1 MQSDVWKV
9 FPQYYVFCKEATLCS
24 HTIKIKFS
32 YLNIFFSPCP
42 SYCQEEAYA
51 CVPFAV
57 VRSSFQLA
65 QKNVFGNSLLSH
77 PYDSK
82 QNQHRDSSCPTAV
95 CSARQQ
101 HPPADGCGWPLPGHS
116 PHIHLFAMS
125 DAGSSSS
132 FLSVKGDV
140 WSHLAGSI
148 SFVSKL
154 PARYTLWVWRCVE
167 LSPNMAYLSLLMEF
181 TPNTNNF
188 DVDFPSC
195 GSSFI
200 PPLHFRGSALH
211 STLEHR
217 SHGSSCCSAH
227 CMHST
232 LGSCLL
238 SEWSKARPLKIIV
251 LSGFS
256 PHLKA
261 HFYSV
266 WCPC

>member
-1 MQSDVWKV
+1 MFGRYFHSIMCFVKKQHSVPIQSKLGSV
-9 FPQYYVFCKEATLCS
+9 TS
-24 HTIKIKFS
+24 
-32 YLNIFFSPCP
+32 IFFSPP
-42 SYCQEEAYA
+42 ALPTVKKKLMVMYLLLWSGH
-51 CVPFAV
+51 
-57 VRSSFQLA
+57 SFQLA
-65 QKNVFGNSLLSH
+65 QKNVFGNSPLSH

-116 PHIHLFAMS
+116 PHIDLFAMS

-154 PARYTLWVWRCVE
+154 PARYALWVWRCVE
-167 LSPNMAYLSLLMEF
+167 LSPNLAYLSPLMEF

-188 DVDFPSC
+188 VVDFSSC

-200 PPLHFRGSALH
+200 PPLHFSGSALH
-211 STLEHR
+211 STLEHG
-217 SHGSSCCSAH
+217 SHGSFCCSAH

-232 LGSCLL
+232 LGSYLL
-238 SEWSKARPLKIIV
+238 SEQSKARPLKIIV
-251 LSGFS
+251 LSGSS

-261 HFYSV
+261 NFYSV